1 MVIMDQYTGRVLYA
15 DNSRTAPGDRRM
27 ETLNRALHTGDIF
40 RAAKQN
46 HVISREFVS
55 GPAGDDSRHML

>member
-55 GPAGDDSRHML
+55 GIGYE